1 MTRLK
6 ETTATSDIQLDV
18 KAQIVDKALKP
29 SIPVKPKKK
38 PIVIIAAFMAG
49 LFIVAVILLLRVLNN
64 TFKTT
69 REIETKLNL
78 PVLGVLPLVKLSKRD
93 KLKSLLRI
101 YEKEENRVYSES
113 INTLRTS
120 VMLSSLKD
128 SYKTIVVTSSIPGE
142 GKTTTATN
150 LAFAISQMEKT
161 LLIEADMRR
170 PNIGKNLGV
179 KVGSAGLANL
189 LSGTVELEDAIHTVD
204 KLDVIP
210 AGNVPPNPLE
220 LLMNDSFATLL
231 NELQNKY
238 QRIIIDSPPVSSG
251 GFGAR

>member
-1 MTRLK
+1 M
-6 ETTATSDIQLDV
+6 
-18 KAQIVDKALKP
+18 
-29 SIPVKPKKK
+29 
-38 PIVIIAAFMAG
+38 
-49 LFIVAVILLLRVLNN
+49 
-64 TFKTT
+64 
-69 REIETKLNL
+69 
-78 PVLGVLPLVKLSKRD
+78 LGVLPLVKLSKRD

-238 QRIIIDSPPVSSG
+238 QRIIIDSPPVQAVSDALVLGNQADKMIYVVKGDSTAIPIVEKG
-251 GFGAR
+251 VGLLLQNGAPLKGVVLNQIDMKKSQKQGYYYEGYYDYYGYSK